1 MKNILT
7 FSLFKNTILKSN
19 KAMTLLEIM
28 IVLAIVALMASLIGP
43 QVIGQLNSSKV
54 KGVKIQI
61 SELSKTLD
69 IFYTDCGFY
78 PEELVALIE
87 KPSNCENWGPDAY
100 IKKIPKDAW
109 GEEFIY
115 ELEDNKP
122 IIISYG
128 EDRREGGSKNAS
140 DLSSED

>member
-1 MKNILT
+1 MVTWCKFIKN
-7 FSLFKNTILKSN
+7 N

-43 QVIGQLNSSKV
+43 QLINQLNSSKV
-54 KGVKIQI
+54 KETKIQI
-61 SELSKTLD
+61 AELSKTLD

-78 PEELVALIE
+78 PQEIQALIQ
-87 KPSNCENWGPDAY
+87 KPSGCNNWGPDPY

-109 GEEFIY
+109 GQEFIY
-115 ELEDNKP
+115 ELEGGKP

-128 EDRREGGSKNAS
+128 EDRREGGSKNAK
-140 DLSSED
+140 DLSLDDL

>member
-7 FSLFKNTILKSN
+7 CLPIKNTILKNN

-28 IVLAIVALMASLIGP
+28 IVLAIVALMASVIGP
-43 QVIGQLNSSKV
+43 KLIGQLNSSKV
-54 KGVKIQI
+54 KEVKIQI

-78 PEELVALIE
+78 PENLEDLIK
-87 KPSNCENWGPDAY
+87 KPSKCKNWGPDAY

-128 EDRREGGSKNAS
+128 EDRREGGTKNAT

>member
-1 MKNILT
+1 MTIFFKFIKN
-7 FSLFKNTILKSN
+7 N

-54 KGVKIQI
+54 KETKIQI

-69 IFYTDCGFY
+69 IFYTDCSFY
-78 PEELVALIE
+78 PEELNALIQQ
-87 KPSNCENWGPDAY
+87 PSKCSNWGPDPY

-109 GEEFIY
+109 GQDFIY
-115 ELEDNKP
+115 ELEDGKP
-122 IIISYG
+122 VIISYG
-128 EDRREGGSKNAS
+128 EDRREGGSKNAK
-140 DLSSED
+140 DLSLDDL